1 MKKSRRESRRKPD
14 REEVGADEYG
24 REILELRESE
34 IREIEKRATIN
45 AVVVHEVVRQEGEDE
60 LARHP
65 RALMWSGLAAGLSM
79 GFSFLASVLL
89 NAYLPGSDSWHPLV
103 YSLGYAVGFLIVVL
117 GRQQLFTENTLTA
130 VLPLLHR
137 HNFSLMLRLLRLW
150 GIVLVTNL
158 AGVLIFAVIMAKARV
173 SGPGFEQA
181 LAEIAQR
188 GVQGVHLGFGST
200 LLGAVFAGW
209 LIALMVWLLPV
220 AESARVGIVLILT
233 YLVGLGNFPH
243 IVAGST
249 EAIYAVLTGLL
260 SPLSYVRD
268 FFVPALIGNV
278 LGGVVLVAVLNHAQ
292 AMVGRRH

>member
-14 REEVGADEYG
+14 KEEVGTDEYG

-60 LARHP
+60 LNRHP

-103 YSLGYAVGFLIVVL
+103 YSLGYATGFLIVVL

-137 HNFSLMLRLLRLW
+137 HNFSLILSLLRLW

-158 AGVLIFAVIMAKARV
+158 VGGLIFAVVLAKAGV
-173 SGPGFEQA
+173 AGPGFEQS
-181 LAEIAQR
+181 LMEIAQR
-188 GVQGVHLGFGST
+188 GVNGLQFGFGST

-220 AESARVGIVLILT
+220 AESARVAIVLIIT
-233 YLVGLGNFPH
+233 YLVGLGNFAH
-243 IVAGST
+243 IIAGST
-249 EAIYAVLTGLL
+249 ETIYAVLTGLL
-260 SPLSYVRD
+260 SPLGYVKD
-268 FFVPALIGNV
+268 FFAPALIGNV

-292 AMVGRRH
+292 AMIGRRH